1 MPSSVDNY
9 GIACKPVTS
18 KASCFKLK
26 HKLLKALKATKNVSK
41 RYYELP
47 NKTKTDTNRPP
58 IELGTEIAYSRAKQK
73 NSPTWTK
80 KFNQGAKARKKGKVK
95 MIKPLADRIVVK
107 PAEAEQKTSSGLFIP
122 DNAKEKPMQG
132 KVVAVGP
139 GRKNDKGE
147 VVAMEVKVGDVVL
160 YGKYSGTEVSVD
172 GENYLIVKES
182 DVIATL

>member
-9 GIACKPVTS
+9 GIARKPITS
-18 KASCFKLK
+18 KTHCFKLK
-26 HKLLKALKATKNVSK
+26 HDFLKALKAAKNVSK

-58 IELGTEIAYSRAKQK
+58 IELGTEIAYYRAKQK
-73 NSPTWTK
+73 NSPAWTK
-80 KFNQGAKARKKGKVK
+80 KFNQGAKAHKKGKVK

-139 GRKNDKGE
+139 GRKNEKGDL
-147 VVAMEVKVGDVVL
+147 VAMEVKVGDVVL
-160 YGKYSGTEVSVD
+160 YGKYSGTEVTVD

-182 DVIATL
+182 DIFATL

>member
-1 MPSSVDNY
+1 M
-9 GIACKPVTS
+9 AR
-18 KASCFKLK
+18 
-26 HKLLKALKATKNVSK
+26 KLLHKGRNKNMVQF
-41 RYYELP
+41 
-47 NKTKTDTNRPP
+47 
-58 IELGTEIAYSRAKQK
+58 GTAPTFNWAKQ
-73 NSPTWTK
+73 
-80 KFNQGAKARKKGKVK
+80 FNWAKAQKRIKI

-160 YGKYSGTEVSVD
+160 YGKYSGTEVTVD
-172 GENYLIVKES
+172 GENFLIVKES

>member
-1 MPSSVDNY
+1 MQHTHTPK
-9 GIACKPVTS
+9 CKEW
-18 KASCFKLK
+18 
-26 HKLLKALKATKNVSK
+26 ATAKNIVSFLNI
-41 RYYELP
+41 RVSFQYTTPQNPP
-47 NKTKTDTNRPP
+47 NFPFLHRKSGF
-58 IELGTEIAYSRAKQK
+58 GTEIALKGTKTKIRSNLEQSSSTMNFNKGAAQK
-73 NSPTWTK
+73 RIS
-80 KFNQGAKARKKGKVK
+80 K

-160 YGKYSGTEVSVD
+160 YGKYSGTEVTVD
-172 GENYLIVKES
+172 GENFLIVKES

>member
-1 MPSSVDNY
+1 VANAPLFSPDVAGAVFGMEFAKIGANN
-9 GIACKPVTS
+9 K
-18 KASCFKLK
+18 K
-26 HKLLKALKATKNVSK
+26 HQK
-41 RYYELP
+41 R
-47 NKTKTDTNRPP
+47 NN
-58 IELGTEIAYSRAKQK
+58 
-73 NSPTWTK
+73 
-80 KFNQGAKARKKGKVK
+80 K

-147 VVAMEVKVGDVVL
+147 IVPMEVKVGDVVL
-160 YGKYSGTEVSVD
+160 YGKYSGTEVTVD
-172 GENYLIVKES
+172 GENYLIVKEP

>member
-1 MPSSVDNY
+1 MRIKKMVQFGTIPTGPSNL
-9 GIACKPVTS
+9 T
-18 KASCFKLK
+18 
-26 HKLLKALKATKNVSK
+26 
-41 RYYELP
+41 
-47 NKTKTDTNRPP
+47 
-58 IELGTEIAYSRAKQK
+58 
-73 NSPTWTK
+73 
-80 KFNQGAKARKKGKVK
+80 KGKTQK
-95 MIKPLADRIVVK
+95 RIKIMIKPLADRIVVK

-160 YGKYSGTEVSVD
+160 YGKYSGTEVTVD